1 MQKLAFSRLLTVFST
16 RTFHFPP
23 ALVGGALVAQ
33 VGSKSCTFDGE
44 NEKEKRTFDRGI
56 KKNILFPIFFFAIFQ
71 CLFKSKSREPYS
83 DSSLT

>member
-1 MQKLAFSRLLTVFST
+1 MQKLAFSRLLTVFSN

-44 NEKEKRTFDRGI
+44 NEEESAYFRQKYEEK
-56 KKNILFPIFFFAIFQ
+56 
-71 CLFKSKSREPYS
+71 
-83 DSSLT
+83 

>member
-44 NEKEKRTFDRGI
+44 NEEESAYFRQRYEEKKIFKTFE
-56 KKNILFPIFFFAIFQ
+56 FQ
-71 CLFKSKSREPYS
+71 IAVYS
-83 DSSLT
+83 YLALAN